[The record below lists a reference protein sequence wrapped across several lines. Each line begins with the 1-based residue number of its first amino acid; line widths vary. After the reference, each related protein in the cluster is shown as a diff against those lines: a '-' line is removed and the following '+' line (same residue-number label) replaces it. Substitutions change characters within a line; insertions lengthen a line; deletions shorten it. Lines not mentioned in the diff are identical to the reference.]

1 MKKTIAVL
9 LALVFAFAAFTGCA
23 QPAAQE
29 PAAEEPLRKRLP
41 TRKKKP
47 LRWRLRLKT
56 FAGIPDPCISFP
68 LGSRMRS

>member
-29 PAAEEPLRKRLP
+29 PAAELSL
-41 TRKKKP
+41 
-47 LRWRLRLKT
+47 
-56 FAGIPDPCISFP
+56 IHI
-68 LGSRMRS
+68 